1 MHACALQSLRP
12 LRSLFVFFFLTI
24 RRPRRSQAQT
34 ARWKMAAKLEPLK
47 MEPSEVVE
55 EAEEAEGREGEPA
68 SPWPGQKG
76 GSLVPLQ

>member
-1 MHACALQSLRP
+1 MRAAEP
-12 LRSLFVFFFLTI
+12 AAPTWFVFLFFFLTI